1 VAQNYKFTGKERD
14 SESGLDNFG
23 ARYDASSLGRFMT
36 PDWAAK
42 PISVPYAKFGDPQTL
57 NLYAYVENSPLN
69 RIDADGH
76 DSPGQMCPDCISQ
89 SQTESQVSDT
99 NSGAAATTSAQASR
113 ANTAQT
119 NLALSWLNVIEVSG
133 SYGWSVGV
141 SGQAGS
147 AEYQATSGVTTEG
160 TIGLGGGNGEVK
172 VSGDVV
178 NGKVKL
184 GDYEG
189 SVKAG
194 VEVSSKDGVTAK
206 AGAEV
211 SAGALKAGVSVD
223 KGGVHTSVG
232 AEKNGDIKLGAHVQG
247 GLGGGLN
254 INFSQAG
261 RAFDQSVQS
270 VNALGQYLMNKFMPS
285 GSIF

>member
-113 ANTAQT
+113 ANTAQD
-119 NLALSWLNVIEVSG
+119 
-133 SYGWSVGV
+133 
-141 SGQAGS
+141 
-147 AEYQATSGVTTEG
+147 TSQQQTSQTTSN
-160 TIGLGGGNGEVK
+160 T
-172 VSGDVV
+172 ST
-178 NGKVKL
+178 
-184 GDYEG
+184 
-189 SVKAG
+189 
-194 VEVSSKDGVTAK
+194 SSDP
-206 AGAEV
+206 
-211 SAGALKAGVSVD
+211 
-223 KGGVHTSVG
+223 
-232 AEKNGDIKLGAHVQG
+232 I
-247 GLGGGLN
+247 
-254 INFSQAG
+254 
-261 RAFDQSVQS
+261 
-270 VNALGQYLMNKFMPS
+270 VNALEKVPGVADATPTANQPNPAATGGHRNETDTVTFKSPEEKAKFLAES
-285 GSIF
+285 GRKHTIPGDVSENGFGPGVRLPGGLHSEKGHLDAQGNLVVTSHIDRFNPNNGLAPLVGHIVWDVGVGMTFFRHSASLD